1 MYLAAEAGAAIFN
14 NNYTKIVGQ
23 GIKSRRQNTPV
34 GGDTAKDD
42 RVDSVKPERLVE
54 ISLIKGAEAPLG
66 RVNVRF
72 HLGQQSGYFSTFCS
86 PDGVVFH
93 FTLEDEI
100 SRQKAVHG
108 KDYGNGVSPG
118 KVSQAVDGRYD
129 GSARFFDGHGGSAFQ
144 SIFEHIDDYNGRFH
158 EILLMICS

>member
-1 MYLAAEAGAAIFN
+1 MYLAAEAGAAILN

-23 GIKSRRQNTPV
+23 GIESRRQNTPV

-42 RVDSVKPERLVE
+42 SVDSVKPERLVE

-72 HLGQQSGYFSTFCS
+72 RLGQQSGYLGALCS

-93 FTLEDEI
+93 FSLEDKI
-100 SRQKAVHG
+100 AGQKAVHG
-108 KDYGNGVSPG
+108 KDYGNGMVPG
-118 KVSQAVDGRYD
+118 KVSQVIDSGHD
-129 GSARFFDGHGGSAFQ
+129 GSARFFDGHGGSALQ
-144 SIFEHIDDYNGRFH
+144 RIFEHIDDYNGRLH
-158 EILLMICS
+158 AILLMI